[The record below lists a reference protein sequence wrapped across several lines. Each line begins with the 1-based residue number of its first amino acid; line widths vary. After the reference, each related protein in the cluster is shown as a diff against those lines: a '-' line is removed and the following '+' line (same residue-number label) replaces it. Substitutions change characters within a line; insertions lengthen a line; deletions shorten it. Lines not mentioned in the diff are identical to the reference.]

1 MGLSLPDGDGNQT
14 LISSQTGDNRGD
26 VWSKIPMDQLGEFT
40 QFQTDSAGGGKR
52 FYVGFSRADQLSTLG
67 DGSGN
72 GHEGLQWSLA
82 IYDGYNAPWT
92 FYGDQA
98 SYSYGSFFGD
108 KEAFRLHSGI
118 LTNKVTWKVGI
129 NENDGRFY
137 VYFWSIIDLEWK
149 YVAKT
154 SYSLVDGD
162 YHAVVRFYSQGGGM
176 YGDFT
181 NYRFPETDPVLTWN
195 YIESPDGVFNYPLF
209 ATEEEANFA
218 DTQEGGAGESHTH
231 VFPDDTTNTTWYM
244 PDSLMYHDELSSP
257 SGNNLGSF
265 TDIIWNEIATDVDSN
280 YVPTA
285 FSPQTI
291 TVNEGDSVNLQIV
304 PAGASFTTSIGGIPA
319 WTLNGSMLQGT
330 APDVTGDNVSNPS
343 DTTTVTVYRT
353 NDYGT
358 SQGTLTIVINN
369 LSTPVNPPSGFTL
382 EHGTLI
388 DSNTLDSDSVISF
401 DNGLEVGKRYVVTQ
415 SWVET
420 NVLSQIDNSLDKV
433 YFGVPKSNADW
444 NSIDLHVDFDAV
456 LRWEYLNLY
465 SHKSSAT
472 VGNSSNANPTT
483 IASMSNAYYTYAI
496 EWDGTDL
503 HVLRSISE
511 TYINTKSVSELIS
524 AGSNVYTYANY
535 TSQSGTLPLVF
546 ATKSGGSMIITTT
559 GMNII
564 DAPQP
569 PVTNLTPWNKALD
582 FSGSNEHLK
591 QVSNSNSVNPI
602 RIQGISQ
609 QAPNNFDSGRTSAG
623 VYARPWATAIVFKI
637 DGNNSNQHIWNS
649 GEGTGGNDDNIAVRL
664 SASKNLYLHWGRS
677 GSENECQITSGG
689 VLATNQWYGL
699 YITHKGGRFNAS
711 DATASNLADAFDI
724 RLMSSSDGF
733 SSVGSNLSTSSTW
746 LNTGDRMD
754 RAIGGDFTIG
764 GRGSNR
770 NFHGKVASMVI
781 CTLRK
786 DKPIPTD
793 AEVELMI
800 TDPKKWEDDYRVGT
814 TVRSGSSTSE
824 GPYNPNSPTLGYYGT
839 QIWLMGDGT
848 NDSYSN
854 MIRNQ
859 VYPSDQNYTKLQ
871 LNSMVSNDIQN
882 VSINGLS

>member
-1 MGLSLPDGDGNQT
+1 
-14 LISSQTGDNRGD
+14 
-26 VWSKIPMDQLGEFT
+26 MDQLGEFT

-52 FYVGFSRADQLSTLG
+52 FYVGFSRADQLATLG

-98 SYSYGSFFGD
+98 TYSYGSFFGD

-154 SYSLVDGD
+154 SYSLAEGD
-162 YHAVVRFYSQGGGM
+162 YHAVVRFYTQGGGM

-195 YIESPDGVFNYPLF
+195 YIESPDGVFTYPLF
-209 ATEEEANFA
+209 STVEEAEFA
-218 DTQEGGAGESHTH
+218 DAQEGGAGESHTH

-244 PDSLMYHDELSSP
+244 PDSLMYHNEGSAP
-257 SGNNLGSF
+257 SGNTLGSF
-265 TDIIWNEIATDVDSN
+265 TDIVWNEIATDVDSN
-280 YVPTA
+280 YAPTA

-291 TVNEGDSVNLQIV
+291 YVDEGESVNLQIV
-304 PAGASFTTSIGGIPA
+304 PAGASFTTTIGGIPA

-330 APDVTGDNVSNPS
+330 APEVTGDNVSNPS

-353 NDYGT
+353 NAYGT

-382 EHGTLI
+382 EYGNLI
-388 DSNTLDSDSVISF
+388 DSNTLDSDSVVSF
-401 DNGLEVGKRYVVTQ
+401 DNGLEVGKRYIVTQ

-420 NVLSQIDNSLDKV
+420 NVLSQIDNTLDKV
-433 YFGVPKSNADW
+433 YFGVPKSSANW
-444 NSIDLHVDFDAV
+444 SEVDLHIDFDAV
-456 LRWEYLNLY
+456 LRWEYLNFY
-465 SHKSSAT
+465 SHKSSAS
-472 VGNSSNANPTT
+472 VGDSINANPTT

-511 TYINTKSVSELIS
+511 TYINTKSVAELIS

-535 TSQSGTLPLVF
+535 TAQSGTLPLVF

-569 PVTNLTPWNKALD
+569 PVTNQTSWTKAID
-582 FSGSNEHLK
+582 FSGSNQHLK
-591 QVSNSNSVNPI
+591 QVSSNNTVNAI
-602 RIQGISQ
+602 RMGGYGQTV
-609 QAPNNFDSGRTSAG
+609 ANNPDSTKTSDSGWCMA
-623 VYARPWATAIVFKI
+623 WACAVVFRS

-649 GEGTGGNDDNIAVRL
+649 GEGSGTNDDNIYLRV
-664 SASKNLYLHWGRS
+664 ASDRKLYFGWGRT
-677 GSENECQITSGG
+677 GSLNELYIGTIT
-689 VLATNQWYGL
+689 NNRWYGI
-699 YITHKGGRFNAS
+699 YVAHKGGRFSSANATS
-711 DATASNLADAFDI
+711 SNLAAAFDVK
-724 RLMSSSDGF
+724 LMSDVDGF
-733 SSVGSNLSTSSTW
+733 TSISDQSSTAEW
-746 LNTGDRMD
+746 GNTGFSTIGGRMD
-754 RAIGGDFTIG
+754 RSFTGDFTIG

-770 NFHGKVASMVI
+770 NFHGKVARMVI
-781 CTLRK
+781 TTLKRN
-786 DKPIPTD
+786 DTAPSD
-793 AEVELMI
+793 DEVKLMI
-800 TDPKKWEDDYRVGT
+800 TNPEKWVADYKVGNSYRFPNT
-814 TVRSGSSTSE
+814 TSNYPNFQVGDTQPAQSTIDW
-824 GPYNPNSPTLGYYGT
+824 P
-839 QIWLMGDGT
+839 MGDGAS
-848 NDSYSN
+848 DSLMSN
-854 MIRNQ
+854 GIRNLIQ
-859 VYPSDQNYTKLQ
+859 PSDQNWTRLQ
-871 LNSMVSNDIQN
+871 GNSMASNDEETVN
-882 VSINGLS
+882 INGLS